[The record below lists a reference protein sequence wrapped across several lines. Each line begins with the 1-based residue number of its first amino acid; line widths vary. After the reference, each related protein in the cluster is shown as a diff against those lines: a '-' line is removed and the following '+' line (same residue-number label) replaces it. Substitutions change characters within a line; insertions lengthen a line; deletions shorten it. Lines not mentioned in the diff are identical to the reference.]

1 MYLWVTIA
9 EWSALI
15 FSIVLIANV
24 YLDVDNTYIRQRVV
38 KSTYLS
44 VLFSITFTLLSTYSL
59 LYIDVLPIILVDIIT
74 LIYFLALP
82 IPYVF
87 CLRYAQCLRYFK
99 TSENSKLEKWLKF
112 WVAYLVYAV
121 FVLFNVVFHH
131 IYNISASGEYQ
142 RGLFYQSPYLV
153 GVGYFI
159 AIVITLIRCHKV
171 IGKRSVAVLLATLML
186 CFGLVLLQF
195 AVSNL
200 MLLGTVNM
208 IIAITI
214 HLNIQ
219 NSNKEIDRRTGL
231 LNRDVLLY
239 RLQDKIHS
247 KVNFSLYLFSIRD
260 FKNVNERIGLNY
272 GDFVLEEIAVKLI
285 DIFGRENVFR
295 YKGDEFAVI
304 ATNRVADVDK
314 KIEAAVD
321 MFSSPFSYNGISSTI
336 NMVYARVDYP
346 LFGENIKS
354 LISAVD
360 YSVATAKKGGNDQIA
375 VYDMGIRE
383 KMKADL
389 DMQARIKK
397 SIENRDIVV
406 HYQPIYSVSKDD
418 IVAAEALVRMNG
430 DDGALIPPNAF
441 IEVAERT
448 GLIIDL
454 TYLILEQV
462 CKDISKMNESE
473 GFWLRSVSVNFPY
486 IQFLQSDIFERVERI
501 LTEYNVEPNR
511 IKIEITE
518 RTLISNHQT
527 VNDVIDKLQ
536 KIGFKLEVDDF
547 GIEYSNLSLLLRI
560 PFDIL
565 KVDRSLVLEVLKSE
579 QNKEFFKNLLKG
591 IRAINKL
598 VIVEGIETEEQVSYM
613 KECDV
618 DYIQGYYFSRPLPL
632 EDLREFIKNKKIVD
646 NIYFF

>member
-1 MYLWVTIA
+1 MYSWITIA

-15 FSIVLIANV
+15 FSVVLIVNV
-24 YLDVDNTYIRQRVV
+24 SLDADNTYIRQRVV

-44 VLFSITFTLLSTYSL
+44 VFFSISFTLLSTYSL
-59 LYIDVLPIILVDIIT
+59 LYIDYLPIILVDIIT

-99 TSENSKLEKWLKF
+99 TSENAKLEKWINY
-112 WVAYLVYAV
+112 WIPYLLYAV
-121 FVLFNVVFHH
+121 FILSNVIFHH
-131 IYNISASGEYQ
+131 VYEISATGEYM
-142 RGLFYQSPYLV
+142 RRMFYQSPYLI
-153 GVGYFI
+153 GVLYFI
-159 AIVITLIRCHKV
+159 AIVITLFRCHKV
-171 IGKRSVAVLLATLML
+171 IGRRGVVVLLSTLIL
-186 CFGLVLLQF
+186 CLGLVIMQF
-195 AVSNL
+195 IATNL

-239 RLQDKIHS
+239 RLHDKIHS
-247 KVNFSLYLFSIRD
+247 KTDFSIYLFSIRD
-260 FKNVNERIGLNY
+260 FKNINERIGLRF
-272 GDFVLEEIAVKLI
+272 GDFVLEEIAVNLI
-285 DIFGRENVFR
+285 NIFGRENVFR

-304 ATNRVADVDK
+304 ITERVTDVER
-314 KIEAAVD
+314 KIEDAVS
-321 MFSSPFSYNGISSTI
+321 MFLSPFSNGGITSSIS
-336 NMVYARVDYP
+336 MVYARVDYP
-346 LFGENIKS
+346 LFGDNIKS

-360 YSVATAKKGGNDQIA
+360 YSVATAKKGDNDQIA
-375 VYDMGIRE
+375 IYDMGIRK

-389 DMQARIKK
+389 NMQAKIKS

-418 IVAAEALVRMNG
+418 FVAAEALVRMRN
-430 DDGALIPPNAF
+430 DDRSLIPPNDF
-441 IEVAERT
+441 IEIAEKT

-454 TYLILEQV
+454 TYLILEKV
-462 CKDISKMNESE
+462 CKDLREMDTNGEVY
-473 GFWLRSVSVNFPY
+473 LRSVSVNFPY
-486 IQFLQSDIFERVERI
+486 IQFLQSDVVEQVQRI
-501 LTEYNVEPNR
+501 LFENNIEPKR

-518 RTLISNHQT
+518 RTLISNHHT
-527 VNDVIDKLQ
+527 INDVIDKLQ
-536 KIGFKLEVDDF
+536 KLGFKLEVDDF

-565 KVDRSLVLEVLKSE
+565 KVDRSLILEVLKSE
-579 QNKEFFKNLLKG
+579 ENKEFFKNLLKG

-598 VIVEGIETEEQVSYM
+598 VIVEGIETQEQVSYM
-613 KECDV
+613 KECGV
-618 DYIQGYYFSRPLPL
+618 DYIQGYYFSRPLAPKDIEIFL
-632 EDLREFIKNKKIVD
+632 KDKKSID
-646 NIYFF
+646 KL